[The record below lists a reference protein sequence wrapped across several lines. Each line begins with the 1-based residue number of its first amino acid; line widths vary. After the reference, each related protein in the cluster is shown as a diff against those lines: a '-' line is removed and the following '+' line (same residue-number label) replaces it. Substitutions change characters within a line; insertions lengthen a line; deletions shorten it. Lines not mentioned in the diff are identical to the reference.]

1 LKFCRAKRRIMTSID
16 RRTRLR
22 RCHVEAL
29 RDPEELRAAAAVRP
43 VAASEARNTGT
54 LAMVSFRRRR

>member
-1 LKFCRAKRRIMTSID
+1 MTSID

-29 RDPEELRAAAAVRP
+29 RDPEELRAAAAGRP

-54 LAMVSFRRRR
+54 LAMVSVRRRR